1 MVFSDLVRDTLRTLA
16 QHKLRTFLTM
26 FGIAWGIVSI
36 TLMVAAGEGLRVGQL
51 KVAET
56 FGKDVMIVFAGQ
68 TSLQAGGMRAGRKLQ
83 WAATDHLAVAAAGA
97 RLRVRDAGAGHRTCP
112 CAAPTTAARCWS
124 PASLPDFA
132 WIRSIGVAEGR
143 YPNWDDERQA
153 RRVAF
158 LGSDA
163 KKQLFA
169 SRPALGETIRIGDF
183 PYTVVGTMVAKEQ
196 DSSYDGRDISKVFVP
211 FSAILRDAPNK
222 PPARPDSVDRLL
234 VAPKSID
241 EHEQCKDE
249 VRRALGRLY
258 SFDPRDK
265 EAAHIWDTAEE
276 AKAFQRMT
284 DGMKYFLGAVGI
296 ATLFIGGIG
305 VMNVMLVAVR
315 ERTREIGVRKALGA
329 TRGSILRQFFL
340 ETMIVVGLAG
350 GTGPRDRV
358 RPVRAREPAADAA
371 VLRRAAADLVV
382 GAPRLRSARQRRAR
396 RGDVPG
402 APGGLGGPDRGAAL
416 RGGRLAWPASCWRRA
431 GATCGGIPP
440 AAC

>member
-1 MVFSDLVRDTLRTLA
+1 MVFSDLVRDTLRTLS
-16 QHKLRTFLTM
+16 QHKRRTFLTM

-36 TLMVAAGEGLRVGQL
+36 TLMIAAGEGLRVGQA
-51 KVAET
+51 KVAQN

-83 WAATDHLAVAAAGA
+83 WAASDHIAVAPQAPSCAYVMPELGQNVP
-97 RLRVRDAGAGHRTCP
+97 VRSSYNSGSLLVTG
-112 CAAPTTAARCWS
+112 
-124 PASLPDFA
+124 SLPDFA
-132 WIRSIGVAEGR
+132 WVRSIGVAEGR

-183 PYTVVGTMVAKEQ
+183 PYTVVGTMVVKEQ

-211 FSAILRDAPNK
+211 FSANLRDAPNK

-241 EHEQCKDE
+241 QHEQCKDE

-258 SFDPRDK
+258 AFDPRDE

-350 GTGPRDRV
+350 GTGLAIAYGLCALVNLLPMPPFFAGLLPTWSSALLAFGLLGGV
-358 RPVRAREPAADAA
+358 ALGAAMYPA
-371 VLRRAAADLVV
+371 RRAASVD
-382 GAPRLRSARQRRAR
+382 PIE
-396 RGDVPG
+396 
-402 APGGLGGPDRGAAL
+402 AL
-416 RGGRLAWPASCWRRA
+416 RFEAGG
-431 GATCGGIPP
+431 
-440 AAC
+440 